1 MLVDVWRTVT
11 SVGEYRQKGH
21 KKGLLG
27 NVPFHDQGAGDMGV
41 FSWRKFSHCTTM
53 VCALFCTGASVSLL
67 GGFTIYCLIP
77 KINQALHARLS

>member
-41 FSWRKFSHCTTM
+41 FSWRKFSHLYNYGMCTFLYR
-53 VCALFCTGASVSLL
+53 CISKPFRR
-67 GGFTIYCLIP
+67 IYYILI
-77 KINQALHARLS
+77 NT